1 MDVINDEKLIFWQ
14 KLIEEQKKS
23 GLLIKD
29 FCKGKNIGTGKYYY
43 YYGMLNKLKMDSPK
57 KLNASSK
64 PIPNNLTRPINIV
77 NTPPKE
83 NVIRFILPNN
93 LQCVLPRDMSLSEIK
108 SILQLVI
115 SC

>member
-1 MDVINDEKLIFWQ
+1 MEVINDDKLIFW
-14 KLIEEQKKS
+14 KKFIEEQKKS

-29 FCKGKNIGTGKYYY
+29 FCKEKNISTGKYYY
-43 YYGMLNKLKMDSPK
+43 YYAMLNKSKTIP
-57 KLNASSK
+57 SK
-64 PIPNNLTRPINIV
+64 PIGNNLIKPINVV
-77 NTPPKE
+77 NPLPKE

-93 LQCVLPRDMSLSEIK
+93 LQCILPRDMSLSEMK